1 MNLLTDPRAFN
12 FLIMAIYALNIARW
26 AYEGKPVDAL
36 YWTGALIIT
45 ATVTFGYGH

>member
-1 MNLLTDPRAFN
+1 MLTDPRAFN
-12 FLIMAIYALNIARW
+12 FLIMAIYTLNIARW